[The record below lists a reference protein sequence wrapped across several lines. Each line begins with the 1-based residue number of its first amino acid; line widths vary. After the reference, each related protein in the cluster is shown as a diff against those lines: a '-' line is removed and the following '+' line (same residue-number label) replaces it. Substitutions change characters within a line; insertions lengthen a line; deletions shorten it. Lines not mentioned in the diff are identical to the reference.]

1 MNKLLVIITSVLL
14 LTACDKPESPENDK
28 KVSQAELNNFIKDI
42 KTNLVFV
49 EGGDFEMGDFGGL
62 VFGQQIDPDS
72 DSKPLHKIELSGFS
86 ISKLKITNKEY
97 DFYLAS
103 KGLKRREGKKS
114 LQKWFDDLNVTPNT
128 PAHIDWYEAESYCN
142 WLGEIT
148 KKPFSL
154 PTEAQWEYAARSRG
168 KFLSVATNT
177 GKAEVEHRIGGK
189 DKGINI
195 ATSFDRESYS
205 KKVKTILGSAS
216 SLPGDYFPPNPLGV
230 YDMSANGYEWVKDWY
245 DPDYYKNS
253 PSKDPQGPTRPTY
266 KYKDDGYQ
274 KVVRSSDRYNGIVGS
289 VVDRSFR
296 HPRVTENDYFLGDM
310 TARCVVN
317 TPIIV
322 ND

>member
-1 MNKLLVIITSVLL
+1 VNKLLMTIIAVML
-14 LTACDKPESPENDK
+14 LTGCDKPKSSKDDKSVNQSELDNLIKNIES
-28 KVSQAELNNFIKDI
+28 
-42 KTNLVFV
+42 NLVYV
-49 EGGDFEMGDFGGL
+49 EGGEFQMGDFGER
-62 VFGQQIDPDS
+62 VFGQQIDPDF

-86 ISKLKITNKEY
+86 ISKFKITNKEY
-97 DFYLAS
+97 DFYLTS
-103 KGLKRREGKKS
+103 NNLKRREVKKS
-114 LQKWFDDLNVTPNT
+114 LKKWYDDLNVTPDT

-142 WLGEIT
+142 WLGKIT

-168 KFLSVATNT
+168 EYLSVATNT
-177 GKAEVEHRIGGK
+177 GKAEVEHHVGGK

-195 ATSFDRESYS
+195 ATSFDRELYS
-205 KKVKTILGSAS
+205 KKVKTILRSAS
-216 SLPGDYFPPNPLGV
+216 SLPGDNFPPNPLGV

-253 PSKDPQGPTRPTY
+253 PSKNPQGPIHPTY

-296 HPRVTENDYFLGDM
+296 HPRIRENDYFLGDM

-317 TPIIV
+317 TSIV
-322 ND
+322 VNN